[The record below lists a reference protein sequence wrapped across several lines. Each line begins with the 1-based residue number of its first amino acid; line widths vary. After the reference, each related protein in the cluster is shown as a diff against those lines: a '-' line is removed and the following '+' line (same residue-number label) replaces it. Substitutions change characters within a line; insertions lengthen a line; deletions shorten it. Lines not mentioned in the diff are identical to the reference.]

1 MSNRSVLLASPPSLA
16 ATPRRSVHPAVQVL
30 RRSKSA
36 PIGGCI
42 VLFVLLAAIF
52 APLISPYDPMAIDIA
67 GRLIGPSS
75 VHPFGTDNMGRDIL
89 SRVVSGARISL
100 LVGTLVVLC
109 AVGAGL
115 GLGLIAGY
123 SDRVDRVLMRI
134 MDGLMAFPTTVLAI
148 ALMAALGAQLSN
160 VVIALSVV
168 FAPRV
173 ARVIRAVTLTV
184 RDLDYVHA
192 ARAAGARDVRI
203 LGRHILP
210 NCLAPV
216 IVQGTFIF
224 AEAVLAEAALSFLGV
239 GLPPYIPSWGS
250 IITTGRQFMQTAP
263 WITLYPGVAIV
274 ITVLGLNLLG
284 DGLRDLVDPRLRGTA

>member
-1 MSNRSVLLASPPSLA
+1 V
-16 ATPRRSVHPAVQVL
+16 
-30 RRSKSA
+30 
-36 PIGGCI
+36 
-42 VLFVLLAAIF
+42 LAAIF
-52 APLISPYDPMAIDIA
+52 APLISAYDPMAIDIA
-67 GRLIGPSS
+67 GRLAGPSS
-75 VHPFGTDNMGRDIL
+75 LHLFGTDNMGRDIL

-134 MDGLMAFPTTVLAI
+134 MDGLMAFPTTVFAI

-160 VVIALSVV
+160 VIIALSVV

-192 ARAAGARDVRI
+192 ARAAGAHDVRI
-203 LGRHILP
+203 LGQHILP

-239 GLPPYIPSWGS
+239 GLPPHIPSWGS

-263 WITLYPGVAIV
+263 WITLYPGMAIV

-284 DGLRDLVDPRLRGTA
+284 DGLRDLADPRLRGRA

>member
-1 MSNRSVLLASPPSLA
+1 MSDRSAVLGSATPLPAAPRRPVRLA
-16 ATPRRSVHPAVQVL
+16 ALAL

-36 PIGGCI
+36 LIGGCI
-42 VLFVLLAAIF
+42 VLVVVLAAIL
-52 APLISPYDPMAIDIA
+52 APMISPYDPMAIDIP
-67 GRLIGPSS
+67 GRLIGPSAA
-75 VHPFGTDNMGRDIL
+75 HPFGTDNMGRDIL
-89 SRVVSGARISL
+89 SRVVSGARVSL

-148 ALMAALGAQLSN
+148 GLMAALGAQLSN
-160 VVIALSVV
+160 VIVALSVV

-192 ARAAGARDVRI
+192 ARASGARDARI

-263 WITLYPGVAIV
+263 WITVYPGMAIV

-284 DGLRDLVDPRLRGTA
+284 DGLRDLADPRLRGRG